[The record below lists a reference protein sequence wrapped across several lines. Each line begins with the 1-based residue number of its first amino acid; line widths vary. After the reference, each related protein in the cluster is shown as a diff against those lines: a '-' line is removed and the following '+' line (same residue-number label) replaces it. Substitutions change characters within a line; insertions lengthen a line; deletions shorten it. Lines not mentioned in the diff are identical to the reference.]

1 MQLSFFAGELAEG
14 GMQQDQ
20 CGKIITENIPY
31 SDKGDYNLIIISVN
45 PRLKDDICK
54 ASDFPQVSHIVQLVN
69 ADAGS
74 SGARCFLAIS
84 HLCVFFKSSFIQF
97 DQVCLLQ

>member
-54 ASDFPQVSHIVQLVN
+54 ASDFLPGVSHCP
-69 ADAGS
+69 AGQR
-74 SGARCFLAIS
+74 GCRLFRGE
-84 HLCVFFKSSFIQF
+84 VFFGDFTFVCLFQIQF
-97 DQVCLLQ
+97 YPV

>member
-31 SDKGDYNLIIISVN
+31 SDKKEIIIW
-45 PRLKDDICK
+45 
-54 ASDFPQVSHIVQLVN
+54 F
-69 ADAGS
+69 
-74 SGARCFLAIS
+74 
-84 HLCVFFKSSFIQF
+84 
-97 DQVCLLQ
+97 